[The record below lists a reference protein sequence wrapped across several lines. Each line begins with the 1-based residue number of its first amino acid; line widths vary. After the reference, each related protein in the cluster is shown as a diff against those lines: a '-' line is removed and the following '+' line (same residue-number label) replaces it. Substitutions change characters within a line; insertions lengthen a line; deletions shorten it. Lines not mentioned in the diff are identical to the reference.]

1 MKNKNTSSLKVASS
15 AYMIYTVI
23 SVLSFIFPL
32 GALVELFVKLGGNS
46 ICAAIATMGF
56 STVEIYVLLSG
67 FWFIAFPVLLIVA
80 YVILIAKS
88 ACIPFFVA
96 VSADAVF
103 MAVWVVTHTIRY
115 GTEGM
120 ALSISLAIR
129 VIYVIYFYK
138 QFLKPHHR
146 AE

>member
-1 MKNKNTSSLKVASS
+1 MKNTNSIKISSI

-23 SVLSFIFPL
+23 SVLSLIFPL
-32 GALVELFVKLGGNS
+32 GALAELFLKLGANS

-56 STVEIYVLLSG
+56 STVEIHVLLSTL
-67 FWFIAFPVLLIVA
+67 WFIVFPVLLIIT
-80 YVILIAKS
+80 YIILMAKS
-88 ACIPFFVA
+88 ACIPFFIA

-103 MAVWVVTHTIRY
+103 MAVWVVTHTIRD

-120 ALSISLAIR
+120 MFSISLAARI
-129 VIYVIYFYK
+129 ISVIYFYNR
-138 QFLKPHHR
+138 FLKPRHP